1 MAPRRDSTGTMK
13 KTLQLTLGIVTAVG
27 GFLEIGSVMTAVQA
41 GASFGFQ
48 LLWAILLGTICL
60 IFLVEMSGRL
70 AAVSRYTIVEATRER
85 FGFPFFS
92 IVTVGMM
99 LVAFLVL
106 VAELGGIGLS
116 LQILTGIGFPW
127 WAIPVSF
134 GVWVLMW
141 KGSFSLIENGA
152 SLLGLVTLSFAVAA
166 VKLHPAWATAAHGL
180 LPTSPKDQK
189 AKYWFAAV
197 SILGASISP
206 YLMYFYSSGA
216 IEDDWDETYIP
227 MNRFIA
233 GFGMSFGGVLSMA
246 ALVVAA
252 VVFHP
257 RGIDIQKFE
266 EASLLMTTALPK
278 WGFLLFA
285 LSMLFACL
293 GAALEISLAIAYFFA
308 QGFGWN
314 WSEDL
319 NPSRNARFSFTYTVI
334 ILLGAVPLLLGI
346 DPIRVTVISMA
357 LTSATLPLAIIP
369 FLFLMN
375 DSAYLGD
382 HRNGWVSNTVVVVI
396 ILVSF
401 VLAVISIPLELMG
414 G

>member
-1 MAPRRDSTGTMK
+1 MK
-13 KTLQLTLGIVTAVG
+13 KMLEVTLGIITSVG
-27 GFLEIGSVMTAVQA
+27 GFLEIGSVTTAVQG
-41 GASFGFQ
+41 GASFGYQ
-48 LLWAILLGTICL
+48 LLWAILLGTLCL

-70 AAVSRYTIVEATRER
+70 AAVSKQTIVDAMRDR

-92 IVTVGMM
+92 IVLLGMV

-106 VAELGGIGLS
+106 IAELGGIGLS

-134 GVWVLMW
+134 LVWLLMW
-141 KGSFSLIENGA
+141 KGTFGLIENGA
-152 SLLGLVTLSFAVAA
+152 SLLGLVTLSFVVAA
-166 VKLHPAWATAAHGL
+166 VKLHPNWGNVAHSL
-180 LPTSPKDQK
+180 LPTFPGDQK
-189 AKYWFAAV
+189 ARYGFIAV

-216 IEDDWDETYIP
+216 IEDEWDETYIRI
-227 MNRFIA
+227 NRFIA
-233 GFGMSFGGVLSMA
+233 VFGMSFGGLLSMA
-246 ALVVAA
+246 VLIVAA
-252 VVFHP
+252 LALQP
-257 RGIDIQKFE
+257 RGIDVQKFE
-266 EASLLMTTALPK
+266 QATLLMTTALPK
-278 WGFLLFA
+278 WGFYLFA

-319 NPSRNARFSFTYTVI
+319 TPSRDARFSFTYTII
-334 ILLGAVPLLLGI
+334 ILLGAVPLVFGI
-346 DPIRVTVISMA
+346 DPIRVTMMSMA
-357 LTSATLPLAIIP
+357 LTAATLPLAIVP

-375 DSAYLGD
+375 DPIYLGK
-382 HRNGWVSNTVVVVI
+382 HRNGWVSNSVVAII
-396 ILVSF
+396 ILISF
-401 VLAVISIPLELMG
+401 VLAVISIPLEIIG